1 MTRGCSVRR
10 GTSFIPVLL
19 GALALLSGCSFFAR
33 GPDAYRTAVRGVL
46 DTRNAQIESCYR
58 QALAADP
65 AAAGRVVVKFD
76 VEPKTGNFAKPTV
89 VYQESSASDAD
100 KNCVVTSLD
109 GLALAP
115 PDQRKGEATFAWEFS
130 K

>member
-1 MTRGCSVRR
+1 VRKETRTLIVLAGMLSV
-10 GTSFIPVLL
+10 
-19 GALALLSGCSFFAR
+19 LSGCSFFAR
-33 GPDAYRTAVRGVL
+33 GPNDYRSAVRQVL
-46 DTRNAQIESCYR
+46 DTRSSQIESCYR

-65 AAAGRVVVKFD
+65 NASGRVVVKFD
-76 VEPKTGNFAKPTV
+76 VEPKTGNFANPSV
-89 VYQESSASDAD
+89 VEQETRAPDAV

-115 PDQRKGEATFAWEFS
+115 PDQRKGEATFAWEFN

>member
-1 MTRGCSVRR
+1 VRK
-10 GTSFIPVLL
+10 GIKSLPILF
-19 GALALLSGCSFFAR
+19 GALTLLSGCSFFAR
-33 GPDAYRTAVRGVL
+33 GPNDYRAAVRKVL

-58 QALAADP
+58 QALASDP
-65 AAAGRVVVKFD
+65 AAAGKVVVKFD
-76 VEPKTGNFAKPTV
+76 VEPKTGNFAKPSV
-89 VYQESSASDAD
+89 VEQETSANDAV

-115 PDQRKGEATFAWEFS
+115 PDQRKGEATFAWEFT

>member
-1 MTRGCSVRR
+1 MRK
-10 GTSFIPVLL
+10 GTKSFPVLL

-33 GPDAYRTAVRGVL
+33 GPNDYRAAVRKVL

-58 QALAADP
+58 QALNADP

-76 VEPKTGNFAKPTV
+76 VEPKTGNFAKPAIV
-89 VYQESSASDAD
+89 EQETSANDAV